1 MPGYDRTGPM
11 GAGPM
16 TGGARGL
23 CNPAGAARVPG
34 TLGYGY
40 GRGMAF
46 RRGFGGGG
54 FGMGM
59 GRGRGYGR
67 GYGWYPPVAG
77 PAIAP
82 QPANELE
89 MLKSQADYLQQSLS
103 AIQNRI
109 GELEGDAS

>member
-1 MPGYDRTGPM
+1 MPGFNRTGPM

-23 CNPAGAARVPG
+23 CNPAGAGRIPG
-34 TLGYGY
+34 AIGY

-46 RRGFGGGG
+46 RRGYGGGG

-59 GRGRGYGR
+59 AHGRGFGRGYG
-67 GYGWYPPVAG
+67 GYPPVAV
-77 PAIAP
+77 PDIVP
-82 QPANELE
+82 TPANELE

-103 AIQNRI
+103 TIQSRI
-109 GELEGDAS
+109 NELEGEAS